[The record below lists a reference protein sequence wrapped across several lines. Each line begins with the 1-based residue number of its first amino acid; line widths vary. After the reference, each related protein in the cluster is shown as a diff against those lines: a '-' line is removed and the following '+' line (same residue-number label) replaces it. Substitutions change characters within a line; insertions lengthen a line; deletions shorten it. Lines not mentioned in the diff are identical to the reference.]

1 MPDTKVQ
8 MNVTLTDGTVI
19 NAGQF
24 TVPQGPAGQDGAQ
37 GPAGADGVTP
47 LQATGIASVYA
58 VPIVNGTANVPQA
71 TFNRMPVV
79 GETCVLYVNYSDSN
93 NLRKF
98 YITRAEVTIAASIS
112 TVKFQSVVE
121 YGIGIKS
128 VSVVEVTA

>member
-24 TVPQGPAGQDGAQ
+24 TVPQGPAGKDGAQ

-47 LQATGIASVYA
+47 LQATGIASVSA
-58 VPIVNGTANVPQA
+58 VPIVNGTTNVPQA
-71 TFNRMPVV
+71 TFNRIPVV
-79 GETCVLYVNYSDSN
+79 GETCVLYVNYLDSN

>member
-19 NAGQF
+19 DAGQF
-24 TVPQGPAGQDGAQ
+24 TVPQ

-47 LQATGIASVYA
+47 LQATGIASVSA
-58 VPIVNGTANVPQA
+58 VPIVNGTTNVPQA

-79 GETCVLYVNYSDSN
+79 GETCVLYVNYLDSN

-98 YITRAEVTIAASIS
+98 YITRAEVTIAAIIS